1 MIAGTS
7 WQYANAIAERPDMS
21 DQSDMKT
28 VLMCCSDLDYKGG
41 MVSVVKN
48 YLSYEG
54 WGNFDI
60 RFVPT
65 HVTGGKTKVA
75 LHFALV
81 YPKLVQ
87 MFSRHKIDLVHLH
100 VAERGSFYRK
110 ALIARAAK
118 KRDIPVVFHHHAAE
132 FMLFY
137 SGLDSHAKDF
147 VRETIELVDV
157 NIVLSEAI
165 RCEMAAA
172 FPDARFEVLVNAV
185 SSLSENPYSIGS
197 RNIVFMGR
205 LGDRKGTFVLLDA
218 FSAAL
223 PQIGDDWRLL
233 LCGDGDIERAE
244 TAIAEKGLGDRA
256 QCLGWVSGEDKDGIL
271 RTAGIN
277 VLPSYNE
284 GLPMSILEAMSYG
297 VPTVSTRIAAIPEV
311 IDSGQNGLLI
321 DPGDVKALSADIV
334 ELCNNQKNRLAISRE
349 AFATIAGKF
358 SFETNIGKLK
368 ELYRTLC

>member
-1 MIAGTS
+1 
-7 WQYANAIAERPDMS
+7 MS
-21 DQSDMKT
+21 DQGDKKT

-48 YLSYEG
+48 YLSYES

-65 HVTGGKTKVA
+65 HVTGGKAKVA

-81 YPKLVQ
+81 YPKLVR
-87 MFSRHKIDLVHLH
+87 MFSRHEIDLVHLH

-118 KRDIPVVFHHHAAE
+118 KRGIPVVFHHHAAE

-137 SGLDSHAKDF
+137 NGLDDHARGF
-147 VRETIELVDV
+147 VREAIELVDM

-165 RCEMAAA
+165 RRDMSAV
-172 FPDARFEVLVNAV
+172 FPNARFKVLVNAV
-185 SSLSENPYSIGS
+185 NALPENPYSASS

-205 LGDRKGTFVLLDA
+205 LGDRKGTFDLLDA

-223 PQIGDDWRLL
+223 PRIGDDWRLL
-233 LCGDGDIERAE
+233 LCGNGDIERAE
-244 TAIAEKGLGDRA
+244 TAIVEKGLGDRA

-271 RTAGIN
+271 RTAGVN

-297 VPTVSTRIAAIPEV
+297 VPTISTRIAAIPEV

-321 DPGDVKALSADIV
+321 EPGDVKTLAVDIV
-334 ELCNNQKNRLAISRE
+334 GLCSDQEKRLAISRE
-349 AFATIAGKF
+349 AFATIAEKF